1 MKVCL
6 LLYCLIYG
14 GKGYTIINETKLHED
29 IFKNY
34 DKGLRPGE
42 NRTMPTEISVF
53 FYMTS
58 LKELVES
65 DGKIGIV
72 GTLGLEWTDV
82 RLVWEPTRYGDHLH
96 QTTVFVHAIWT
107 PYIVLWNPYD
117 KVKSVLSNKRFC
129 KVWTD
134 GYIHCLPQN
143 IFEASCDAD
152 VTFYPFDSQT
162 CTLQLYAPGYLSSDI
177 TFRPTSP
184 TFKMD
189 FYEKNGLWSVERTR
203 IYVHTQ
209 QVENINFE
217 ILRLEITLQRRS
229 TYYIVILLPI
239 FLINFMHILVF
250 ALPRNSGER
259 VGFSITVLL
268 TEVLFLTMI
277 QEKLPEASEPG
288 ISYLIYKLLVDLLLS
303 YSIMVVVVVSGNFY
317 QREDAEEQ
325 EEQGTKTESGF
336 VKLLCT
342 RKQRKGDKRFWK
354 EAAGKATDKLC
365 LISFLI
371 LFILNNIVYFGAVVA
386 KA

>member
-6 LLYCLIYG
+6 LLFCVIYG
-14 GKGYTIINETKLHED
+14 GEGYTIINESQLHED

-34 DKGLRPGE
+34 DKGVRPGE
-42 NRTMPTEISVF
+42 NLTMPIEINIF

-72 GTLGLEWTDV
+72 GTLGLDWKDF
-82 RLVWEPTRYGDHLH
+82 RLAWEPTYYGGHLH
-96 QTTVFVHAIWT
+96 QTTLFVHAIWT

-117 KVKSVLSNKRFC
+117 KIKAVLSNNRFC
-129 KVWTD
+129 KVYNN
-134 GYIHCLPQN
+134 GCIQCLPQN

-177 TFRPTSP
+177 KFRPELS
-184 TFKMD
+184 TFNMD
-189 FYEKNGLWSVERTR
+189 FYEENGLWSVKRTR

-209 QVENINFE
+209 HVETVSFE

-250 ALPRNSGER
+250 ALDSNSGER

-268 TEVLFLTMI
+268 TEVVFLTMI

-303 YSIMVVVVVSGNFY
+303 YSIMVVVVVSSNRY

-325 EEQGTKTESGF
+325 EELIKTESKF
-336 VKLLCT
+336 IKLLCM
-342 RKQRKGDKRFWK
+342 RKQKRAEKRFWK
-354 EAAGKATDKLC
+354 DAGKAFDKLC

-371 LFILNNIVYFGAVVA
+371 LFALNNIIYFVAVAVGA
-386 KA
+386 